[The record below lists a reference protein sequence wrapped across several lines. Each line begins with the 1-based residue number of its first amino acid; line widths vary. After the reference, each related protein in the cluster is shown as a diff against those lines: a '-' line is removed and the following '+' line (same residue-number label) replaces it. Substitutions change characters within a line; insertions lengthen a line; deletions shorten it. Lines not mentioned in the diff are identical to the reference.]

1 MTAYRGQ
8 NQRRGLAPAAREC
21 RHPGT
26 EGVSAPLAQGP
37 VTPARDPAPFGLAP

>member
-8 NQRRGLAPAAREC
+8 TSVARLAPAPREC
-21 RHPGT
+21 RHAGT
-26 EGVSAPLAQGP
+26 EGVSAPLARGP